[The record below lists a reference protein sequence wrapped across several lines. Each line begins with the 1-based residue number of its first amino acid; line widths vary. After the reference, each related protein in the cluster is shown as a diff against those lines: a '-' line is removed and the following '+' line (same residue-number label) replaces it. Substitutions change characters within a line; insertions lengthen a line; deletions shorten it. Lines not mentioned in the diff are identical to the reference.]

1 MKRLCLLRHAKS
13 CWRDADLDDAD
24 RPLNKR
30 GRRDA
35 PRMGAALGRRMEPL
49 QFHCSPARRARLT
62 FAGLSDGWPGLRPEH
77 AVVEPALYTFA
88 VGDLLAWLCRLPEP
102 LPAVAII
109 GHNPALTDLVNA
121 MAGAGTLANL
131 PTAGWIELSL
141 PINSW
146 AEAAGCDGSGSVDF
160 MLLPRSLADAA

>member
-13 CWRDADLDDAD
+13 CWRDADLDDAE

-35 PRMGAALGRRMEPL
+35 PQMGAALGRRMEPL
-49 QFHCSPARRARLT
+49 QFHCSPAQRARLT
-62 FAGLSDGWPGLRPEH
+62 FAGLCDGWPELRPEH
-77 AVVEPALYTFA
+77 AVVDSALYTFA

-146 AEAAGCDGSGSVDF
+146 AELADCYGSGSVDF

>member
-13 CWRDADLDDAD
+13 CWRDADLEDAD

-77 AVVEPALYTFA
+77 AVVDPARIRLQS
-88 VGDLLAWLCRLPEP
+88 VISWL
-102 LPAVAII
+102 
-109 GHNPALTDLVNA
+109 G
-121 MAGAGTLANL
+121 
-131 PTAGWIELSL
+131 S
-141 PINSW
+141 
-146 AEAAGCDGSGSVDF
+146 AAFPSRC
-160 MLLPRSLADAA
+160 PQWRS

>member
-1 MKRLCLLRHAKS
+1 M
-13 CWRDADLDDAD
+13 
-24 RPLNKR
+24 
-30 GRRDA
+30 
-35 PRMGAALGRRMEPL
+35 
-49 QFHCSPARRARLT
+49 
-62 FAGLSDGWPGLRPEH
+62 
-77 AVVEPALYTFA
+77 
-88 VGDLLAWLCRLPEP
+88 
-102 LPAVAII
+102 AII